1 MRPLSRVFALAPD
14 CHASGNR
21 YAAIWRRHFY
31 DGLASAVTAVVFPR
45 GVDFTWARPAS
56 EAEPNGT
63 PERAEMSARLWAE
76 IVSARPDAVLS
87 YCFASDVEPQLVRDT
102 VEAGIPWINFFCD
115 SVYAFD
121 RVAPLAREASLNW
134 FPESAAE
141 PHYRALGRQVL
152 CRPYALN
159 AAALPEAVCSV
170 AAHPL
175 GFVGAAYGTR
185 AMQVAAL
192 AVLGRRVT
200 VHGEGWRWR
209 SERPAGRGPVRRTR
223 PLGTLAR
230 LKQIGDR
237 LLIRALLPWLRP
249 GEPLTDT
256 DLIRFVS
263 ECRVVLG
270 LNEAPVRRRAD
281 RSYLKLRDVEFPGY
295 GACYLTQ
302 HNSDVARAFDV
313 GREVLTFHNL
323 VEAAAMARDLAARP
337 ALAEAIGRAGRR
349 RVLREHTWATR
360 LGEIVRA
367 L

>member
-31 DGLASAVTAVVFPR
+31 DGLTSAVTAVTFPR

-63 PERAEMSARLWAE
+63 PERAEMSQRLWAE

-102 VEAGIPWINFFCD
+102 VAAGIPWINFFCD

-159 AAALPEAVCSV
+159 PAALPEAVCSV
-170 AAHPL
+170 AVHPL
-175 GFVGAAYGTR
+175 GFVGAAIWNPGD
-185 AMQVAAL
+185 
-192 AVLGRRVT
+192 
-200 VHGEGWRWR
+200 
-209 SERPAGRGPVRRTR
+209 AGRCSGGARPSRDGARGRLAMAIRATGGARARSTDATTGHAGP
-223 PLGTLAR
+223 

-237 LLIRALLPWLRP
+237 LLIRALVPWVGP
-249 GEPLTDT
+249 GEPLTDA

-302 HNSDVARAFDV
+302 HNPDVARAFDV

-323 VEAAAMARDLAARP
+323 VEAAAMARDHAARP

-360 LGEIVRA
+360 LEEIVRA